1 MSILAT
7 YSLLFLGS
15 SFVGVGLLSWFQKF
29 YLQGQPDQYL
39 KSVPITA
46 GVTFGLCFVII
57 MIMIRLL
64 RPIDKII
71 KRVEAGEEPTDQDR
85 EIVLKSTKKMNKVT
99 IISTVIGFVFGNLT
113 TVMIAVML
121 GRIPFQPEKILFAI
135 IHSIGF
141 GGIATLYTINLMDLF
156 MNSKRKLMKIHS
168 LDQNQLSGTMSSSL
182 TYMFVVSVL
191 ATTSTVGMV
200 PFHLINNKNTEMFGS
215 GINFYLTNMILVAVI
230 TFILTIIP
238 FFLIVKGLSKRLK
251 ENSEAVKDIAK
262 SGNLINRLDIVVNDD
277 FGILTG
283 SVNELMDKLSGMVSG
298 IRTQTQNVSVSANDI
313 SDATNSSVSA
323 LTQMQSSLDKIS
335 SEGNEQHQI
344 INDISKDIDGLK
356 DGAEEL
362 TEYMISQSSA
372 MQQNSASIAE
382 MAANIK
388 NVAEMTRK
396 ADYLTTSL
404 AQISEK
410 GNDLVTSSI
419 TAISDIQQA
428 SIEVQKIIKVI
439 QAIASQ
445 TNLLSM
451 NAAIEAAHA
460 GEFGAGFAVVANEVR
475 SLAANSSRSAKDIQS
490 HIKDM
495 VAKISVGVSTSQQA
509 GQAFKDIADSV
520 AENQKIMQQLSSA
533 MEEQRVGAEENMRVT
548 NSVSDALEKANSL
561 AQKQSEFAERVKTTM
576 DNVVSLT
583 DDISRYIDEGLNA
596 TQNMQESINKV
607 ENSVSTNRS
616 AVDAMESE
624 VSSFQ
629 V

>member
-1 MSILAT
+1 MSVLAT

-29 YLQGQPDQYL
+29 YLQGQPDKYL

-57 MIMIRLL
+57 MIMIKLL
-64 RPIDKII
+64 VPVDRII
-71 KRVEAGEEPTDQDR
+71 KRVEKGAEPTDKDR

-99 IISTVIGFVFGNLT
+99 IISTVIGFVFGNLIT
-113 TVMIAVML
+113 IMIAVMQ
-121 GRIPFQPEKILFAI
+121 GRIPFQLEKVLFAI

-156 MNSKRKLMKIHS
+156 MNSKRKLLKIHT
-168 LDQNQLSGTMSSSL
+168 LDQNQLSGTMSSNL

-200 PFHLINNKNTEMFGS
+200 PYHLINNKNTEMFGS
-215 GINFYLTNMILVAVI
+215 GMSFYLTNMILVAAI
-230 TFILTIIP
+230 TFVLTIIP

-251 ENSEAVKDIAK
+251 ENSEAVKEIAQ
-262 SGNLINRLDIVVNDD
+262 SGNLVNRLDIVVNDD

-283 SVNELMDKLSGMVSG
+283 SVNELMDKLSVMVSG
-298 IRTQTQNVSVSANDI
+298 IRTQAENVSGSANEI
-313 SDATNSSVSA
+313 SDAANSSVAA
-323 LTQMQSSLDKIS
+323 LTQMQSSLDKIN
-335 SEGNEQHQI
+335 SEGNEQHEI
-344 INDISKDIDGLK
+344 INNISKDIDGLK
-356 DGAEEL
+356 DGASEL
-362 TEYMISQSSA
+362 TDYMISQSSA
-372 MQQNSASIAE
+372 MQENSASITE

-396 ADYLTTSL
+396 ADELITGL
-404 AQISEK
+404 AQISER
-410 GNDLVTSSI
+410 GNELVTKSI
-419 TAISDIQQA
+419 TAISEIQEA
-428 SIEVQKIIKVI
+428 SVEVQKIIKVI

-475 SLAANSSRSAKDIQS
+475 SLAANSSKSAKDIQT

-495 VAKISVGVSTSQQA
+495 VSKIAVGVSTSQQA
-509 GQAFKDIADSV
+509 GEAFKEIAESV
-520 AENQKIMQQLSSA
+520 QANQALMEQLSHA
-533 MEEQRVGAEENMRVT
+533 MEEQRVGADENMRVT
-548 NSVSDALEKANSL
+548 NSVSEALEQANLL
-561 AQKQSEFAERVKTTM
+561 AQKQSEFAERVKATM
-576 DNVVSLT
+576 DDVVALT
-583 DDISRYIDEGLNA
+583 DDISNCISEGMNA
-596 TQNMQESINKV
+596 TENMQQSISKV
-607 ENSVSTNRS
+607 ENSVSTNRT
-616 AVDAMESE
+616 AVDVMETT